1 MTPCIASIGARESGC
16 SQTVVWHRF
25 VVLVGLLS
33 GLFLNSSTVVAE
45 PLPHIGPAPD
55 FRLINQNDQPFTL
68 TQLRGRVAVVTFIF
82 TSCSDSCPLLTA
94 KLVNIQN
101 QLGPDEPAVFFVG
114 ITVDP
119 LHDSTKVLK
128 RYAELYSAPES
139 GFAFLTGDFEDI
151 QKIVRSYGAYFNQKG
166 ERDVDHTF
174 LTSIIDQSGVLRV
187 QYMGWRF
194 DPEEF
199 ISDLRSL
206 VHEGE
211 TS

>member
-1 MTPCIASIGARESGC
+1 MTPGVVFERDHDVGSVDGAAWKRLIC
-16 SQTVVWHRF
+16 
-25 VVLVGLLS
+25 
-33 GLFLNSSTVVAE
+33 LFIFMTGFAAGDLPAMAE

-55 FRLINQNDQPFTL
+55 FRLINQNGRPFAL
-68 TQLRGRVAVVTFIF
+68 EQLRGQVAVVTFIF

-94 KLVNIQN
+94 KLVNIQSR
-101 QLGPDEPAVFFVG
+101 LGSDEPEVFFVG

-119 LHDSTKVLK
+119 LHDSPKVLK
-128 RYAELYSAPES
+128 RYGELYSAPES
-139 GFAFLTGDFEDI
+139 RFAFLTGDFEDI
-151 QKIVRSYGAYFNQKG
+151 HKIVSSYGAYFNQKG

-174 LTSIIDQSGVLRV
+174 LTSIVDQAGVLRV